1 MSTFGACRGSPRRHN
16 GLTGGFPHQQTIVEI
31 PSYFVEEFIE
41 YYPSA
46 KFILTE
52 RDLTAWDKSLSHL
65 VNTVVAATHS
75 FPLNAVAIVDKHI
88 SMFTELN
95 DTFWQVIF
103 HGRGLKAGMPLA
115 KADNVNE

>member
-1 MSTFGACRGSPRRHN
+1 MD
-16 GLTGGFPHQQTIVEI
+16 LVHQQTIVEI

-41 YYPSA
+41 YYPDA

-65 VNTVVAATHS
+65 VTTVIAATHS
-75 FPLNAVAIVDKHI
+75 FPLNVVAKLDSQIA
-88 SMFTELN
+88 MFTEVN
-95 DTFWQVIF
+95 DTFWQIIF
-103 HGRGLKAGMPLA
+103 HGRGLRAGMPLA